1 MPSHKLLSAAKKCP
15 RCGNV
20 RPRFEPVPD
29 SPGIVRCSQ
38 VISDSPFE
46 ECDFE
51 GPDSILQ
58 LPFVRIGASG
68 LPSFGQTTW
77 NFVSHVRLWNSAEL
91 PGRRF
96 SRLDWWKG
104 NEAADRQYEDQLIRW
119 NSVATQTHR
128 RDAYWSL
135 ASTRGLWGWPRN
147 FILSVEDFPGE
158 YVSRASLEDAS
169 VCHLLDCDAFV
180 LFVDPTK
187 NLGEYG
193 QSAYEHFVAQ
203 WKVYRQSTQRQR
215 LDTPVALAVP
225 KLDLLLGCV
234 PEPVRNRAER
244 LVRQLRASGPM
255 NEATNL
261 AAIRHRHE
269 LTLELSRGVFPLQ
282 DIASLFEV
290 EVGAERVR
298 VFPVATLGWSDLPL
312 EDRFPQGRSWQAH
325 RYLLEHAFGIL
336 DPLLWTLDQVG
347 LRRLPQ
353 R

>member
-104 NEAADRQYEDQLIRW
+104 NEAADRQYEGQLIVW
-119 NSVATQTHR
+119 NSAATHLHL

-147 FILSVEDFPGE
+147 FILSVEDFSGE
-158 YVSRASLEDAS
+158 YVRQATLENARR
-169 VCHLLDCDAFV
+169 CQLLDCDAFV
-180 LFVDPTK
+180 LFVDPTR
-187 NLGEYG
+187 
-193 QSAYEHFVAQ
+193 SAEEVQPAYKRFVAD
-203 WKVYRQSTQRQR
+203 WKLYRQSTQRQR

-269 LTLELSRGVFPLQ
+269 LALELSRGVFPLQ
-282 DIASLFEV
+282 EIVSLFEA

-298 VFPVATLGWSDLPL
+298 VFPMATLGWSDSPL
-312 EDRFPQGRSWQAH
+312 KERFPQGGPWQAH

-336 DPLLWTLDQVG
+336 DPLLWTLDQLG